1 LRADLHARALLN
13 GIARAVGP
21 EILIEQIGEFDL
33 LVFESRR
40 IDVARFEAIT

>member
-40 IDVARFEAIT
+40 IDVREI